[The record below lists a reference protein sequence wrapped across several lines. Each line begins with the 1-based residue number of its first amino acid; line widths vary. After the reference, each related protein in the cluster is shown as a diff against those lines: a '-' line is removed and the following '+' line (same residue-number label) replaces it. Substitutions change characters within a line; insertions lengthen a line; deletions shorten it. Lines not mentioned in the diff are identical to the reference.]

1 MNESTIVNL
10 LLIQPLRHVLEVRM
24 PGKPNTILDVK
35 VPWGGCWK
43 SYTLINVVNAKTK
56 GVKEGGGSG
65 KTSSRSRHLI
75 WVLKNEEELAKSGG
89 ASQAAD
95 PA

>member
-1 MNESTIVNL
+1 M
-10 LLIQPLRHVLEVRM
+10 
-24 PGKPNTILDVK
+24 
-35 VPWGGCWK
+35 
-43 SYTLINVVNAKTK
+43 AKTK
-56 GVKEGGGSG
+56 GVKKGGGSG

-75 WVLKNEEELAKSGG
+75 WVLKNDEELAKSGG